1 MSIASIGEAVENPS
15 VTQLL
20 AAYPTKEA
28 FDAGVQAGKI
38 KPTTE
43 AGVAA
48 NIFNRIVQSALANQA
63 QTQAQ
68 TTVFQENT
76 QPMGQKMGL
85 GAIAP
90 GGQPQAPQQ
99 MPQGQGLDQVPVPQR
114 CLMNSVWLAVELL
127 RFNRVV

>member
-68 TTVFQENT
+68 NY
-76 QPMGQKMGL
+76 GL
-85 GAIAP
+85 P
-90 GGQPQAPQQ
+90 RSYSSQWVRKW
-99 MPQGQGLDQVPVPQR
+99 D
-114 CLMNSVWLAVELL
+114 
-127 RFNRVV
+127 